1 MPLVLKKE
9 GSTLIS
15 AIFLILFASFMGSA
29 VVQIDSA
36 DTISSA
42 NNLKGTQALYV
53 GQAGLESAKRK
64 LDLGGNPDMI
74 DQPFGYGSYTITS
87 DLNTQLVTVNS
98 LVGDAR
104 RVQSIQGNFS
114 DQCVTLDTTAAVVQ
128 GSNLQGVKLVKTCNT
143 AAIVTKVTIDWNW
156 PQCGLQPGD
165 DPYAPYY
172 DPNHPGKI
180 FICHQDDDE
189 EETISISISAW
200 ENGHSSHEGD
210 YLGECDDDA
219 DEDDDGDDDG
229 AGLGGDTSGGDPA
242 PCDDFDHDGDHDH
255 QNALINALSLA
266 GTVIYDSSQGIGLPS
281 PGGAEPNVAID
292 VVDYTLTTNG
302 DYVFTGANSD
312 ILYSTTIPAGGWY
325 MITVEFADYS
335 TIYSVFTP

>member
-1 MPLVLKKE
+1 LEYAKK
-9 GSTLIS
+9 
-15 AIFLILFASFMGSA
+15 
-29 VVQIDSA
+29 
-36 DTISSA
+36 
-42 NNLKGTQALYV
+42 
-53 GQAGLESAKRK
+53 K
-64 LDLGGNPDMI
+64 LDAGVSPDI
-74 DQPFGYGSYTITS
+74 TNQPFGDGTYTITS
-87 DLNTQLVTVNS
+87 DLNTQLITVNS
-98 LVGDAR
+98 LVGSAR

-156 PQCGLQPGD
+156 PQCGLQSGD

-172 DPNHPGKI
+172 DPGHPGKI
-180 FICHQDDDE
+180 FICHLPGGNPDKAN
-189 EETISISISAW
+189 TISIPISEW
-200 ENGHSSHEGD
+200 ENGHSNHEGD
-210 YLGECDDDA
+210 YLGECDDD
-219 DEDDDGDDDG
+219 GNDDG
-229 AGLGGDTSGGDPA
+229 AGFEGDAPGGDPV

-255 QNALINALSLA
+255 QNAVINGLSIQ
-266 GTVIYDSSQGIGLPS
+266 GTTIYDGSQGIGLPS

-335 TIYSVFTP
+335 TIYSVFTL